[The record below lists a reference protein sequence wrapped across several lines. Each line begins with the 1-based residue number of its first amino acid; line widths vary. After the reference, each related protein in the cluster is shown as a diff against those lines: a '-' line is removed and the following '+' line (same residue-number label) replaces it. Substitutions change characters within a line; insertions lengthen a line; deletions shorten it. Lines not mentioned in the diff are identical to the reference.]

1 MALVDINTT
10 KVILKRFPPDVRKEL
25 NDVVERGWW
34 KAMASEFSVDRF
46 NGVKFEA
53 LDSIPDL
60 VDSSWKGLREH
71 VRMRINTL
79 KELGLGDVQALKGK
93 SIVGLDIYFYRY
105 T

>member
-1 MALVDINTT
+1 MALAEINTT

-46 NGVKFEA
+46 NGVKLEA

-60 VDSSWKGLREH
+60 VDSSWEGLREH
-71 VRMRINTL
+71 VRKRMNAL
-79 KELGLGDVQALKGK
+79 KNMGKGDVQALKEK
-93 SIVGLDIYFYRY
+93 SNVGLDIIFYRY